1 MDAVANNG
9 STKIKR
15 KKKRRHR
22 PSQHAGAAA
31 LAQRYPFAT
40 DFCDHFETPRRA
52 YADVAPALDALCA
65 KPRAEM
71 RLYDPYYCDG
81 AAKRHLRELGYT
93 QTKNDKVDFYA
104 TKAYKDPSHATHDI
118 VVTNPPFSEDHK
130 ERCLRWALATRKPF
144 ALLLPAYVVERRW
157 FREACGDARPFF
169 VAPAER
175 YGFDHPL
182 GAGADASPFFSVWVL
197 DSGRGA
203 AATAA
208 VGATLSANVFA
219 DVDALRRAGH
229 VRAEAKRPN
238 PKRRRK
244 QLARRSGGGE

>member
-1 MDAVANNG
+1 MVASARRRPR
-9 STKIKR
+9 ST
-15 KKKRRHR
+15 
-22 PSQHAGAAA
+22 PASSLGAA
-31 LAQRYPFAT
+31 LPFAT

-52 YADVAPALDALCA
+52 YADVAPALDALVA
-65 KPRAEM
+65 KPRAQT
-71 RLYDPYYCDG
+71 RIYDPYYCDG
-81 AAKRHLRELGYT
+81 AAKRHLQELGFT
-93 QTKNDKVDFYA
+93 NVKNDKVDFYA
-104 TKAYKDPSHATHDI
+104 TKAYEDPSNTTHDV

-157 FREACGDARPFF
+157 FREAFGDEARPFF

-175 YGFDHPL
+175 YGFNHPL
-182 GAGADASPFFSVWVL
+182 GAGADNSPFFSVWVV

-203 AATAA
+203 AATASI
-208 VGATLSANVFA
+208 GATLSDGVFA

-244 QLARRSGGGE
+244 QLARRAGGVG

>member
-1 MDAVANNG
+1 MDA
-9 STKIKR
+9 TEKQK
-15 KKKRRHR
+15 KKKRKR
-22 PSQHAGAAA
+22 PHQKHGGAAS
-31 LAQRYPFAT
+31 LAKRYPFAT

-52 YADVAPALDALCA
+52 YADVAAAIDALTN
-65 KPRAEM
+65 KPRSET
-71 RLYDPYYCDG
+71 RIYDPYYCDG
-81 AAKRHLRELGYT
+81 AVKRHLRELGFT
-93 QTKNDKVDFYA
+93 NVKNDKVDFYA
-104 TKAYKDPSHATHDI
+104 TKAYEDPSQTTHDV

-157 FREACGDARPFF
+157 FREALGAARPFF

-244 QLARRSGGGE
+244 QLARRAGGVE

>member
-1 MDAVANNG
+1 MDPKPKKA
-9 STKIKR
+9 S
-15 KKKRRHR
+15 KKKRKRQ
-22 PSQHAGAAA
+22 QHAGAAS
-31 LAQRYPFAT
+31 LAKRYPFAT
-40 DFCDHFETPRRA
+40 DFCDHFETPKRA
-52 YADVAPALDALCA
+52 YADVAAAIDALTN
-65 KPRAEM
+65 KQRSET
-71 RLYDPYYCDG
+71 RIYDPYYCDG
-81 AAKRHLRELGYT
+81 AVKRHLRELGFSN
-93 QTKNDKVDFYA
+93 TKNDKVDFYA
-104 TKAYKDPSHATHDI
+104 TKAYKDPANTTHDI

-157 FREACGDARPFF
+157 FREALGAARPFF

-182 GAGADASPFFSVWVL
+182 GAGADASPFFSVWVI

-203 AATAA
+203 EGTAA
-208 VGATLSANVFA
+208 VGAALSANVFA
-219 DVDALRRAGH
+219 DVGALRRAGH

>member
-1 MDAVANNG
+1 MSPVRISG
-9 STKIKR
+9 
-15 KKKRRHR
+15 
-22 PSQHAGAAA
+22 P
-31 LAQRYPFAT
+31 
-40 DFCDHFETPRRA
+40 
-52 YADVAPALDALCA
+52 
-65 KPRAEM
+65 
-71 RLYDPYYCDG
+71 PYYCDG

-93 QTKNDKVDFYA
+93 QTKNDNLDFYA
-104 TKAYKDPSHATHDI
+104 TKAYRDPANTTHDV

-130 ERCLRWALATRKPF
+130 EKCLRWALATRKPF

-157 FREACGDARPFF
+157 FREACGDAKPFF

-182 GAGADASPFFSVWVL
+182 GAGADASPFFSVWVV

-203 AATAA
+203 AATASI
-208 VGATLSANVFA
+208 GSTLPSNVFA

-244 QLARRSGGGE
+244 QLARRAGGG

>member
-1 MDAVANNG
+1 M
-9 STKIKR
+9 
-15 KKKRRHR
+15 
-22 PSQHAGAAA
+22 
-31 LAQRYPFAT
+31 
-40 DFCDHFETPRRA
+40 
-52 YADVAPALDALCA
+52 
-65 KPRAEM
+65 
-71 RLYDPYYCDG
+71 
-81 AAKRHLRELGYT
+81 
-93 QTKNDKVDFYA
+93 
-104 TKAYKDPSHATHDI
+104 
-118 VVTNPPFSEDHK
+118 TNPPFSEDHK

-169 VAPAER
+169 VAPQER

-182 GAGADASPFFSVWVL
+182 GAGADNSPFFSVWVV

-208 VGATLSANVFA
+208 VGAALSDNVFA

-244 QLARRSGGGE
+244 QLARRSGGGG

>member
-1 MDAVANNG
+1 MDPNPKKA
-9 STKIKR
+9 K
-15 KKKRRHR
+15 KKKRKR
-22 PSQHAGAAA
+22 PHQQHAGAAS
-31 LAQRYPFAT
+31 LAKRYPFAT

-81 AAKRHLRELGYT
+81 AAKRHPAELGFSS
-93 QTKNDKVDFYA
+93 TKNDNLDFYA
-104 TKAYKDPSHATHDI
+104 SKAYKDPANTTHDV

-157 FREACGDARPFF
+157 FREAFGDDARPFF

-182 GAGADASPFFSVWVL
+182 GAGADASPFFSVWVV

-208 VGATLSANVFA
+208 IAATLDGIFA
-219 DVDALRRAGH
+219 DVGALRRAGH

-244 QLARRSGGGE
+244 QLARRAGGGE

>member
-1 MDAVANNG
+1 MDP
-9 STKIKR
+9 KPKKPK
-15 KKKRRHR
+15 KKKRKHQ
-22 PSQHAGAAA
+22 QHAGAAS
-31 LAQRYPFAT
+31 LAKRYPFAT

-52 YADVAPALDALCA
+52 YNDVAPAIDALTN
-65 KPRAEM
+65 KPRSET
-71 RLYDPYYCDG
+71 RIYDPYYCDG
-81 AAKRHLRELGYT
+81 AAKRHLSELGFSNA
-93 QTKNDKVDFYA
+93 KNDKVDFYT
-104 TKAYKDPSHATHDI
+104 TKAYKDPANTTHDI

-182 GAGADASPFFSVWVL
+182 GAGADNSPFFSVWVV

-203 AATAA
+203 AATASIA
-208 VGATLSANVFA
+208 EPLSDNVFA

-238 PKRRRK
+238 PKRRKK
-244 QLARRSGGGE
+244 QLARRAGGVG

>member
-1 MDAVANNG
+1 MDA
-9 STKIKR
+9 TKKQK
-15 KKKRRHR
+15 KKKRKR
-22 PSQHAGAAA
+22 PHQKHAGAAS
-31 LAQRYPFAT
+31 LAKRYPFAT
-40 DFCDHFETPRRA
+40 DFCDHFETPRQA
-52 YADVAPALDALCA
+52 YADVAPALDALVA
-65 KPRAEM
+65 KSRAET
-71 RLYDPYYCDG
+71 RIYDPYYCDG
-81 AAKRHLRELGYT
+81 AVKRHLRELGFT
-93 QTKNDKVDFYA
+93 NAKNDNLDFYA
-104 TKAYKDPSHATHDI
+104 SKAYRDPANTTHDV

-157 FREACGDARPFF
+157 FREAFGDEARPFF
-169 VAPAER
+169 VAPRER

-182 GAGADASPFFSVWVL
+182 GAGADASPFFSVWVV

-203 AATAA
+203 AATASI
-208 VGATLSANVFA
+208 GSTLSDNVFA

-244 QLARRSGGGE
+244 QLARRAGGVE

>member
-1 MDAVANNG
+1 MDA
-9 STKIKR
+9 TKKQK
-15 KKKRRHR
+15 KKKRKR
-22 PSQHAGAAA
+22 PHQRHAGAAS
-31 LAQRYPFAT
+31 LAKRYPFAT

-52 YADVAPALDALCA
+52 YVDVAPAIDALVA
-65 KPRAEM
+65 KSRAET
-71 RLYDPYYCDG
+71 RIYDPYYCDG
-81 AAKRHLRELGYT
+81 AAMRHLRELGFCN
-93 QTKNDKVDFYA
+93 TKNDKVDFYA
-104 TKAYKDPSHATHDI
+104 SKAYEDPANTTHDV

-157 FREACGDARPFF
+157 FREAFGGDARPFF

-182 GAGADASPFFSVWVL
+182 GAGADASPFFSVWVV

-203 AATAA
+203 AATASIA
-208 VGATLSANVFA
+208 ATLSANVFA
-219 DVDALRRAGH
+219 DVEALRRAGH

-244 QLARRSGGGE
+244 QLARRAGGGG

>member
-1 MDAVANNG
+1 MDPNP
-9 STKIKR
+9 KKPK
-15 KKKRRHR
+15 KKKRKR
-22 PSQHAGAAA
+22 PRQQHAGAAS
-31 LAQRYPFAT
+31 LAKRYPFAT

-52 YADVAPALDALCA
+52 YADVAPALDALVA
-65 KPRAEM
+65 KPRAQT
-71 RLYDPYYCDG
+71 RIYDPYYCDG
-81 AAKRHLRELGYT
+81 AAKRHLQQLGFT
-93 QTKNDKVDFYA
+93 NVKNDNLDFYA
-104 TKAYKDPSHATHDI
+104 SKTYKDPANTTHDI

-157 FREACGDARPFF
+157 FREALGDARPFF
-169 VAPAER
+169 VAPSER

-182 GAGADASPFFSVWVL
+182 GAGADNSPFFSVWVV

-208 VGATLSANVFA
+208 VGAALSANVFA

-244 QLARRSGGGE
+244 QLARRAGGGE

>member
-1 MDAVANNG
+1 M
-9 STKIKR
+9 
-15 KKKRRHR
+15 
-22 PSQHAGAAA
+22 
-31 LAQRYPFAT
+31 
-40 DFCDHFETPRRA
+40 
-52 YADVAPALDALCA
+52 
-65 KPRAEM
+65 
-71 RLYDPYYCDG
+71 
-81 AAKRHLRELGYT
+81 
-93 QTKNDKVDFYA
+93 
-104 TKAYKDPSHATHDI
+104 
-118 VVTNPPFSEDHK
+118 TNPPFSEDHK

-144 ALLLPAYVVERRW
+144 ALFLPAYVVERRW

-182 GAGADASPFFSVWVL
+182 GAGADNSPFFSVWVV

-208 VGATLSANVFA
+208 VGATLSDNVFA

-238 PKRRRK
+238 PKRRR
-244 QLARRSGGGE
+244 QAARAARWRRLRRSLLCCAVRLCVSLPLAHTICPARPRSRRSSGRALSGCSTTTNALATMMRPRPGTPRPSRR

>member
-1 MDAVANNG
+1 MMDPNP
-9 STKIKR
+9 KKPK
-15 KKKRRHR
+15 KKKRKR
-22 PSQHAGAAA
+22 PHQRHAGAAS
-31 LAQRYPFAT
+31 LAKRYPFAT

-81 AAKRHLRELGYT
+81 AVKRHLRELGFPH
-93 QTKNDKVDFYA
+93 TKNDNLDFYA
-104 TKAYKDPSHATHDI
+104 SRAYKDPSNTTHDI

-157 FREACGDARPFF
+157 FREAFGDEARPFF

-182 GAGADASPFFSVWVL
+182 GAGADNSPFFSVWVV

-203 AATAA
+203 AATASIA
-208 VGATLSANVFA
+208 ATLEGIFA

-244 QLARRSGGGE
+244 QLARRAGGGE

>member
-1 MDAVANNG
+1 MDA
-9 STKIKR
+9 TKQQK
-15 KKKRRHR
+15 KKKRKR
-22 PSQHAGAAA
+22 PHQKHAGAAS
-31 LAQRYPFAT
+31 LAKRYPFAT
-40 DFCDHFETPRRA
+40 DFCDHFETPKRA
-52 YADVAPALDALCA
+52 YADVAPAIDALAA
-65 KPRAEM
+65 KPRSEI
-71 RLYDPYYCDG
+71 RIYDPYYCDG
-81 AAKRHLRELGYT
+81 AVKRHLRELGFT
-93 QTKNDKVDFYA
+93 NVKNDNLDFYA
-104 TKAYKDPSHATHDI
+104 SKAYEDPAHTTHDI

-157 FREACGDARPFF
+157 FRETLGDARPFF
-169 VAPAER
+169 VAPSER

-182 GAGADASPFFSVWVL
+182 GAGADNSPFFSVWVL
-197 DSGRGA
+197 DSGKGA

-208 VGATLSANVFA
+208 IGAALSANVCA

-244 QLARRSGGGE
+244 HLARRAGGGE